1 MPPPP
6 GQNPPS
12 PEHFFETINS
22 YQRTAALKA
31 AIELEVFT
39 AAGEGAQSVGELA
52 ARCQTSERGMRV
64 LCDYLVIIG
73 FLTKEGGG
81 YRLTPDSAVFLDR
94 RSPAYLGG
102 SVEFLLAPTL
112 MGGFAD
118 LASAVRAGGTVLPG
132 GGTVAPE
139 NPVWVKFA
147 RAMAPM
153 AALPAQL
160 IAERLEVAEAG
171 PLKVLDI
178 AAGHG
183 LYGIA
188 FARANPRA
196 EVVALDWPGVL
207 EVAKENARAAGVAE
221 RFRTAEGD
229 AFSVEYGEGY
239 DYVLLTNFLHHFD
252 PPTCERLLRK
262 VHASLAGGGRA
273 VTLEM
278 VPNEDRVSPPIPA
291 AFSLMMLG
299 STPAGDAYTFA
310 ELERMF
316 ANAGFARSELH
327 QLPPTIEPIVV
338 SRK

>member
-1 MPPPP
+1 MPP
-6 GQNPPS
+6 GQTLPS

-31 AIELEVFT
+31 GIDLEVFT
-39 AAGEGAQSVGELA
+39 AVGEGARTAAEMA
-52 ARCQTSERGMRV
+52 ARCQTSERGMRI

-81 YRLTPDSAVFLDR
+81 YGLTPDSGVFLDS

-102 SVEFLLAPTL
+102 ATEFLLSPTL
-112 MGGFAD
+112 VSGFAD
-118 LASAVRAGGTVLPG
+118 LAATVRAGGTVLPE

-160 IAERLEVAEAG
+160 IAQLLGVSDAG

-196 EVVALDWPGVL
+196 EVVALDWPSVL
-207 EVAKENARAAGVAE
+207 EVAKGNARAAGVE
-221 RFRTAEGD
+221 DRFRTINGS
-229 AFSVEYGEGY
+229 AFEVEYGGGY

-252 PPTCERLLRK
+252 PPTCETLLRK
-262 VHASLAGGGRA
+262 VRAALKEGGA
-273 VTLEM
+273 ALTLEF
-278 VPNEDRVSPPIPA
+278 VPNEDRVTPPLSA
-291 AFSLMMLG
+291 AFSLTMLAG
-299 STPAGDAYTFA
+299 TPAGDAYTYP

-316 ANAGFARSELH
+316 ANAGFAGSEAH
-327 QLPPTIEPIVV
+327 QLAASPQQAIV